1 MRRLV
6 QFALPL
12 LAFVAGLGAGAWF
25 SGSRGASDS
34 AAGAGPRS
42 AENAAAANA
51 AAAKNARAF
60 SSDEEMLTAIMSAVA
75 EEEPLL
81 RAHRLHDLLG
91 RLGAAEL
98 AALFDRLV
106 RVEDH
111 ERRGPVLGA
120 VLARWA
126 ALDPAGAAAAVRPY
140 RDRYRAT
147 AQHDWRGADTAVNAA
162 WTEAQPDA
170 ALAEAINTPDA
181 PWAQETAWNALKSLA
196 NGDRA
201 QKLKLLARLP
211 AGRLRGQLCES
222 EITGLAETDTAAAE
236 ASLGLL
242 TEPRQRASVQAE
254 ILGKLAGRDAAA
266 GLARLAAL
274 APDLSA
280 GTEGTRL
287 VSTVLRA
294 AAKKDPAAAL
304 AAVAEVPE
312 ELRTQALGAALVGWA
327 EGHPAE
333 ALGWAAA
340 HGVDVADARA
350 AVFFGSEGY
359 GGWNSLLGTAFESD
373 REKTLAWVRAQPAS
387 PARDDMLRDGL
398 SRGTTEQRLEIYAEI
413 TPSGRSNVAGNVTQ
427 ALYQD
432 DPQRAEAWVKAQP
445 AGAARQGAIS
455 NLGSLQ
461 AWNAPERRET
471 VADAWPAG
479 PDRDAALSGIVRSL
493 YRDPQSALGFARR
506 AGDSAM
512 RERMLENVARTWS
525 YRDEPAARAWITT
538 APEFS
543 AEQKRVLLRQFDER

>member
-6 QFALPL
+6 HFVLPL
-12 LAFVAGLGAGAWF
+12 LAFVAGLGTGAWF
-25 SGSRGASDS
+25 SGSRSAADS

-42 AENAAAANA
+42 AEKPDAEKV

-81 RAHRLHDLLG
+81 RAHRLHDLIG
-91 RLGAAEL
+91 HLGAAEL
-98 AALFDRLV
+98 AVLFDRIV
-106 RVEDH
+106 RVEDL

-120 VLARWA
+120 VFARWA

-140 RDRYRAT
+140 RERYCAA

-170 ALAEAINTPDA
+170 ALAEAMKTPDA
-181 PWAQETAWNALKSLA
+181 PWAQETAWNALDSLA
-196 NGDRA
+196 NGDPA
-201 QKLKLLARLP
+201 QKLALLARLP
-211 AGRLRGQLCES
+211 AGRQRGEMCEAV
-222 EITGLAETDTAAAE
+222 IKGLAETDPAASE
-236 ASLGLL
+236 ASLELL
-242 TEPRQRASVQAE
+242 TEPRQRTGLQAE

-274 APDLSA
+274 APGLSA

-287 VSTVLRA
+287 VSNVLRA

-304 AAVAEVPE
+304 AALADVPE
-312 ELRTQALGAALVGWA
+312 ELRTPALGAAQVGWA
-327 EGHPAE
+327 DGHPAE

-340 HGVDVADARA
+340 HGVDVTEAN
-350 AVFFGSEGY
+350 AVVYFGSEELF
-359 GGWNSLLGTAFESD
+359 NSLVGTAFESD
-373 REKTLAWVRAQPAS
+373 RGKTLAWVRAQPAS

-398 SRGTTEQRLEIYAEI
+398 SRGTIEQRLEIYAEI
-413 TPSGRSNVAGNVTQ
+413 TPSGRSNVGGGVMQ

-432 DPQRAEAWVKAQP
+432 DPQRAEAWAKAQP
-445 AGAARQGAIS
+445 AGAARQSAIS
-455 NLGSLQ
+455 NLGASQSFDAL
-461 AWNAPERRET
+461 ERRET
-471 VADAWPAG
+471 FADAWPPG
-479 PDRDAALSGIVRSL
+479 PDRDAALSGIVWSL
-493 YRDPQSALGFARR
+493 NRDLPRALDFARR
-506 AGDSAM
+506 VGDSAT
-512 RERMLENVARTWS
+512 REQVLESVARTWS
-525 YRDEPAARAWITT
+525 YRDEPAARAWITS